1 MTKSFTEQHSHS
13 MQLRPHTLAI
23 IALETLKSSAWMN
36 FNPVWYGMT
45 GRRAAPDDLR
55 AQFTAQLEQ
64 LERKAMYER
73 DIAVSTEQ
81 MKDADLKIEWSL
93 ASSANGNIKATT
105 LTTFVAPPPYGSR
118 AEPTTYLVIA
128 VRGSASTV
136 DQLVNLNGEAR
147 DASTLFIEKRLDK
160 SRKFNILLTGH
171 SAGGAV
177 ATLLHLAL
185 RVKFAGVFAK
195 FVNKEDRDALDQ
207 AMAKAPVLNI
217 INEYD
222 LVPRLDAGYL
232 RSLIRLYN
240 SGNLSSNS
248 EDTLTAEGTSGER
261 WPLPAPDLQHIGPIV
276 VLKTELPDLKLDS
289 IKPPKVTTKI
299 TAWSISSESLSDL
312 VFCQLGVHRRKY
324 YQQKIEQLADYNDDS
339 VLSRNFKTYSFEFE
353 HLKTYKGPIST
364 RVDTTQ
370 VVMKVRRNALLGLIR
385 QPAAIREVHKS
396 NQDACGGLSRHHG
409 DDSDR
414 VMPSFRSFV
423 LVEETQYLAR
433 DVLPSGGVVV
443 HDTGGCGQDDVAE
456 LTGGEELRDPFL
468 HL

>member
-1 MTKSFTEQHSHS
+1 MPRLWNIIRQKPVRASAQTSLQASAALPTSGATSIDNSEGASQ
-13 MQLRPHTLAI
+13 AI
-23 IALETLKSSAWMN
+23 AELLDSLDIALAQISIE
-36 FNPVWYGMT
+36 
-45 GRRAAPDDLR
+45 DDLK
-55 AQFTAQLEQ
+55 AQFTTQLEQ
-64 LERKAMYER
+64 LERKASSYVNSSLDSCSSKEPWTCTAEMANLITKAWICAETVYER
-73 DIAVSTEQ
+73 DVAVSTEQ

-93 ASSANGNIKATT
+93 ASSANGNVKATT

-118 AEPTTYLVIA
+118 AEPTTYLIIA

-136 DQLVNLNGEAR
+136 DHLVNLNGEAR
-147 DASTLFIEKRLDK
+147 DASTLFQNMEQAPGFGHEPLKFLAHAGFLNSTRELLAPISAQIEKQLDK

-185 RVKFAGVFAK
+185 RAKFAGVSFSCITFGSPPVAR

-240 SGNLSSNS
+240 SRNLNSNS

-261 WPLPAPDLQHIGPIV
+261 WLLPAPDLQHIGPIV

-289 IKPPKVTTKI
+289 IKPPKVTTKV

-339 VLSRNFKTYSFEFE
+339 VLGRGFKT
-353 HLKTYKGPIST
+353 
-364 RVDTTQ
+364 
-370 VVMKVRRNALLGLIR
+370 
-385 QPAAIREVHKS
+385 
-396 NQDACGGLSRHHG
+396 
-409 DDSDR
+409 
-414 VMPSFRSFV
+414 
-423 LVEETQYLAR
+423 
-433 DVLPSGGVVV
+433 
-443 HDTGGCGQDDVAE
+443 
-456 LTGGEELRDPFL
+456 
-468 HL
+468 